1 MTVQS
6 TLSAT
11 CSKKAAPPPFSSPLK
26 ISRTRSDVM
35 VIYISPLF
43 CVPSEGPSAPF
54 ARLGFRCCAGL
65 ADPDTAEQFREV
77 PDSDAFEGAHG
88 VPDLLR
94 QLRIGAACHKPVE
107 LLDGVV
113 PRKRMR
119 REAWKILNLMFDH
132 FAVLQPD
139 GDFGGIFPGYWSVNS
154 WSGRTDTFFR
164 SCCTS
169 AFAMRSGSNC
179 AGITSPS
186 RRATASR

>member
-11 CSKKAAPPPFSSPLK
+11 CSKKAGPSPYSSPLK

-35 VIYISPLF
+35 VIHRSPLF
-43 CVPSEGPSAPF
+43 CASAGSLGSMPPS
-54 ARLGFRCCAGL
+54 RFRCCAGL
-65 ADPDTAEQFREV
+65 DDLDTAEQFREV

-94 QLRIGAACHKPVE
+94 QLRIDAACHKPVE
-107 LLDGVV
+107 LLNGVV

-139 GDFGGIFPGYWSVNS
+139 GDFGGHL
-154 WSGRTDTFFR
+154 SGILVREFLVRTD
-164 SCCTS
+164 
-169 AFAMRSGSNC
+169 
-179 AGITSPS
+179 
-186 RRATASR
+186 